1 MGSIYTAG
9 LRPAATYGA
18 AVNGVSDAEWKPLR
32 RTFMMHRTPNTG
44 DTSLTAKAALFGDPA
59 WTAAVAPAT
68 AAATPVKL
76 VTPAPKAVE
85 DPKKDAKKDD
95 KPVDKKNVQTG
106 DVSYEEI
113 PAFHADAAFGG
124 DYKREVP
131 KQYTEM
137 RDDRLMNSLIS
148 KYAREVKKDGK
159 LTGQMFLNKEDA

>member
-1 MGSIYTAG
+1 MLAQPDEDNEEDDGEDDEEDDNEDDEDGGQEEVIE
-9 LRPAATYGA
+9 
-18 AVNGVSDAEWKPLR
+18 GVD
-32 RTFMMHRTPNTG
+32 PNPNAKDENKDK
-44 DTSLTAKAALFGDPA
+44 DTTTVTDEK
-59 WTAAVAPAT
+59 TAAVAPA
-68 AAATPVKL
+68 AAASTPVKL

-95 KPVDKKNVQTG
+95 KPADKKNVQTG